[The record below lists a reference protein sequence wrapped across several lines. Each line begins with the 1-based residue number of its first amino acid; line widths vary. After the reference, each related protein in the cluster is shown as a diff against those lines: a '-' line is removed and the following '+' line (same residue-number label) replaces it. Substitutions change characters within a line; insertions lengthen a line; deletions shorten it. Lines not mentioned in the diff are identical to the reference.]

1 VTFRR
6 VAPQIV
12 RHGLQ
17 LFVLAFIIYAAFG
30 GTWRNYKLAH
40 NQQRIVSL
48 IQGEFWGQLYGAN
61 EDLLALGGDPFDV
74 SLGFL
79 GFPWSSRVFG
89 IDSVDPILAID
100 QFFSVGSLPGP
111 VLLGLVMPV
120 ALALV
125 LGRFFCSHLC
135 PMRLLF
141 DIGRRVRS
149 GLLRIGVP
157 LPELRSPHRLG
168 GYVLVGGLLASAAA
182 SSAVWLFILPYVS
195 FSAGLFL
202 LITAGTG
209 GALLATAGGW
219 FLIDALAA
227 PGLFCHNLCPTGFLL
242 EQLGR
247 LSVWRVRKTTDARC
261 PTNCALCSDAC
272 PYALTPEKD
281 ERDSACDG
289 CGLCVVACPTKR
301 LSRRF
306 VLPLAGIAAVCVL
319 PMIPKPAHAHH
330 NKGIPHYGYFENYPQ
345 VPTEEYVGISDRWEI
360 SATLFNFQGLDRRNS
375 DTPNDV
381 KIYLAIYDLEADAG
395 YTGPLDVE
403 IYRGDE
409 IVSRFERVRV
419 DEEAVYSTRETF
431 PATDDYELV
440 VHTAD
445 AVIRLPIRVDLAS
458 DAVNWWWIIGIALPV
473 GVVFA
478 LALAA
483 GNRKHRT
490 RTDRTARGAAV
501 GAALLFCLVTTPS
514 AEAEDTHAHHAS
526 AAGRDNHTNA
536 HANAHPDG
544 DSGMV
549 MVMAG
554 LPLPLFLGGIGGV
567 IALSFVA
574 TEWMLPTGRRKRRFN
589 LIRNRRVYRAFRN
602 RWFQAVPQL
611 MTTAALLFLIYAGL
625 FGSRVS
631 NITPVAVWTFWWGGL
646 IFSVL
651 LLGSAW
657 CFVCPWDGMANWIS
671 RLRVVARTETLSLG
685 LPFPKWLEGV
695 TPAIVLFAGLVWLEL
710 GTDMVRDPRTTAY
723 LGLAMA
729 GMAITSA
736 LLWDGKRFC
745 AHLCPVGRIC
755 GAYANFS
762 PIEIRARNPRTC
774 EVCTTQDCLH
784 GNDKGYACP
793 VGISLATVEDAS
805 DCTMCT
811 ECIKSCDKHNVA
823 LNLRPF
829 GADLR
834 AREKP
839 RMDLAWLIVAL
850 LALTL
855 FHGLTMTDFFESFEP
870 GRQSVLKWMEL
881 RLGTPSIVNF
891 SAAMAV
897 AVAIPTGLFWSC
909 CQISTGWAGSGGGS
923 AVDVRKAFA
932 NYALSLLPIALFYH
946 LAHNLMHL
954 VMEGGA
960 VVGLLSDPMGR
971 GLDLFGTRGLHPA
984 SPVSHET
991 LWVAQVVLI
1000 LIGHVIGIV
1009 VAHRIS
1015 RSLYP
1020 DRKRATRS
1028 VIPFAV
1034 LTILISVFGLWLM
1047 HLDMNMRI
1055 GRM

>member
-1 VTFRR
+1 MTFRR
-6 VAPQIV
+6 VAPQIA
-12 RHGLQ
+12 RHALQ
-17 LFVLAFIIYAAFG
+17 LLVLAFIVYAAFG
-30 GTWRNYKLAH
+30 GTWRNYKMAH
-40 NQQRIVSL
+40 NQRRIVSL
-48 IQGEFWGQLYGAN
+48 IEGDFWGRLYGAN
-61 EDLLALGGDPFDV
+61 EDILSLGGDPFYA

-79 GFPWSSRVFG
+79 GFPWSSRVLG

-100 QFFSVGSLPGP
+100 QMFKTGSIPQS
-111 VLLGLVMPV
+111 LLFGLAVPV

-125 LGRFFCSHLC
+125 FGRFFCSHLC

-141 DIGRRVRS
+141 DVGRRVRS
-149 GLLRIGVP
+149 GLLRLGAP

-168 GYVLVGGLLASAAA
+168 GYVLAGGLLASAFA

-209 GALLATAGGW
+209 GALLATAVGW
-219 FLIDALAA
+219 VLIDALAA
-227 PGLFCHNLCPTGFLL
+227 PGLFCHNLCPTGFVL

-247 LSVWRVRKTTDARC
+247 LSVWRVRKTTDALC
-261 PTNCALCSDAC
+261 PKNCALCSEAC
-272 PYALTPEKD
+272 PYALTPEKN
-281 ERDSACDG
+281 ERASACDN

-306 VLPLAGIAAVCVL
+306 VLPLAGVAACLL
-319 PMIPKPAHAHH
+319 PIIPGSAEAHH

-345 VPTEEYVGISDRWEI
+345 VPTEEFVGVSDRWEI
-360 SATLFNFQGLDRRNS
+360 SATLFNFQGLDRRTS

-381 KIYLAIYDLEADAG
+381 KIYLALYDLEADSA
-395 YTGPLDVE
+395 YTGSLDVE
-403 IYRGDE
+403 IRRDGQL
-409 IVSRFERVRV
+409 ISRFDRLRV

-440 VHTAD
+440 ARAGD
-445 AVIRLPIRVDLAS
+445 EVIRLPIQVDLAS
-458 DAVNWWWIIGIALPV
+458 DAIHWGWIAAIVLPV
-473 GVVFA
+473 GAVFA

-483 GNRKHRT
+483 GNRQRRT
-490 RTDRTARGAAV
+490 RTDRIARGAAV
-501 GAALLFCLVTTPS
+501 ACALLLPLVAS
-514 AEAEDTHAHHAS
+514 QDADAEEPRAHHAPT
-526 AAGRDNHTNA
+526 ALHENHGESRS
-536 HANAHPDG
+536 DG

-554 LPLPLFLGGIGGV
+554 LPLPLFLGGIAGV
-567 IALSFVA
+567 IALSFAA
-574 TEWMLPTGRRKRRFN
+574 TERIRPVGRKMQRFN
-589 LIRNRRVYRAFRN
+589 LIRNRRVYAIFRN

-611 MTTAALLFLIYAGL
+611 ITAAVLLFLVYAGL

-651 LLGSAW
+651 VLGSAW
-657 CFVCPWDGMANWIS
+657 CFVCPWDGLANWIS
-671 RLRVVARTETLSLG
+671 RLRVVTRTESLSLG

-710 GTDMVRDPRTTAY
+710 GTDMVRDPRATAY

-729 GMAITSA
+729 CMAVTSA

-784 GNDKGYACP
+784 GNDNGYPCP
-793 VGISLATVEDAS
+793 VGISLATVADAS

-829 GADLR
+829 GADLQVR
-834 AREKP
+834 AEP

-881 RLGTPSIVNF
+881 RLGTQPVVNF

-897 AVAIPTGLFWSC
+897 AVSVPIGLFWAC
-909 CQISTGWAGSGGGS
+909 CQISTAWAGSGAGNPI
-923 AVDVRKAFA
+923 DVRKAFA
-932 NYALSLLPIALFYH
+932 SYALSLLPIALFYH

-971 GLDLFGTRGLHPA
+971 GSDLFGTRGLHPA
-984 SPVSHET
+984 GLVSHET
-991 LWVAQVVLI
+991 LWIAQVALI
-1000 LIGHVIGIV
+1000 LVGHVIGIV
-1009 VAHRIS
+1009 VAHRIA
-1015 RSLYP
+1015 RGLYP
-1020 DRKRATRS
+1020 DRSRAMRS
-1028 VIPFAV
+1028 VIPFAG